1 MKVGGEEKI
10 VVSEVIGPN
19 FKTKDLVSRYF
30 DQGVWSYELL
40 DLRSASPAD
49 KSFSVMQRVE
59 FSTRGARFSLKR
71 SLRSVDKSLL
81 LLG

>member
-1 MKVGGEEKI
+1 MGGEEKI
-10 VVSEVIGPN
+10 VVSEVIGLN

-49 KSFSVMQRVE
+49 KSFFVI
-59 FSTRGARFSLKR
+59 
-71 SLRSVDKSLL
+71 
-81 LLG
+81 